1 MKRWWELY
9 CVLSLSKIAGR
20 LVQGRLIARG
30 LIPCCQNSCLEL
42 RRLTAIIFLVGFL
55 SGFISQAFCFDAPV
69 AFVGDFGCAPE
80 GLPGWN
86 STPARRAAPAFGISG
101 YMRSDSPEE
110 WVLSAAGEWGNPH
123 YRVAFLYSYYALD
136 SLFRESGAS
145 IEASFSRWFLVAG
158 LGFGG
163 ITQWVPGDAAWLR
176 YRLKFGISAQ
186 ARGFTLA
193 SWWQGFTDEW
203 REYPRAGVFWD
214 ASQSFRAYVAT
225 DMQAVFVGT
234 SLRFAWG
241 SIETSYS
248 FPGFS
253 LAFGISFAFSG
264 YGIGAKYGTGGAL
277 GPWEGLW
284 VSKSLKK
291 GT

>member
-1 MKRWWELY
+1 MY
-9 CVLSLSKIAGR
+9 CALSLSKIAGR
-20 LVQGRLIARG
+20 L
-30 LIPCCQNSCLEL
+30 IPCRLSVRRFIPRRLNSCLEL
-42 RRLTAIIFLVGFL
+42 RRLASVIIIACLL
-55 SGFISQAFCFDAPV
+55 SGLISQAHCFDAPV

-101 YMRSDSPEE
+101 YMRSDTPDE

-123 YRVAFLYSYYALD
+123 YRVAFLYGYYALD

-163 ITQWVPGDAAWLR
+163 ITQWVLGNDAWLR
-176 YRLKFGISAQ
+176 YRLKFGLSAQ
-186 ARGFTLA
+186 VSGFTLA
-193 SWWQGFTDEW
+193 AWWQAFTDEW
-203 REYPRAGVFWD
+203 REYPRAGVFWR
-214 ASQSFRAYVAT
+214 ASQTFTAYVGT
-225 DMQAVFVGT
+225 DMHAVVVGT

-253 LAFGISFAFSG
+253 LAFGVSFGFSG
-264 YGIGAKYGTGGAL
+264 YEIGAKHGMGGAL
-277 GPWEGLW
+277 LAYDGFWA
-284 VSKSLKK
+284 SKSFKK
-291 GT
+291 

>member
-1 MKRWWELY
+1 MY
-9 CVLSLSKIAGR
+9 CVLSLSR
-20 LVQGRLIARG
+20 IARG
-30 LIPCCQNSCLEL
+30 LIPCYISRRSLRPNVKPRCLVFLFKL
-42 RRLTAIIFLVGFL
+42 RRLAVIIFLAGFI
-55 SGFISQAFCFDAPV
+55 SGFISQAYCFDVPV
-69 AFVGDFGCAPE
+69 AFVDDFGCAPE
-80 GLPGWN
+80 GLPGWY
-86 STPARRAAPAFGISG
+86 STPARMVAPAFGISG
-101 YMRSDSPEE
+101 YMRSDSPDE
-110 WVLSAAGEWGNPH
+110 WVLSVAGEWGNPH
-123 YRVAFLYSYYALD
+123 YRVAFLYGYYALD
-136 SLFRESGAS
+136 SLFRESDAS
-145 IEASFSRWFLVAG
+145 LEVSLSRWFLVAG

-176 YRLKFGISAQ
+176 YRLKFGLSAQ
-186 ARGFTLA
+186 MSGFTLA
-193 SWWQGFTDEW
+193 FWWQAFTDEW
-203 REYPRAGVFWD
+203 REYPRAGVFWS

-225 DMQAVFVGT
+225 DMQVVFVGT
-234 SLRFAWG
+234 TLRFAWG

-291 GT
+291 